1 MQIFFLTGIIL
12 LLVVLFS
19 SLVMDC
25 YVYQSCLTKR
35 NRLGSYVTRDVYRQM
50 AKESQDIC
58 LGACNYNKTTQLI
71 CCAYRDVPADKRI
84 SQIQCDINH
93 TRYQLIVHGKLAQR
107 NEFPF
112 MLIFLQGA
120 IGWRDLVVVNRITY
134 KCGGALIDRRY
145 LLTAAHC
152 LFHSNEPPIVVRP
165 GGFNLTDAHAKDFE
179 IDEIYIHPGFEYP
192 SAYNDIAIIRLKEPY
207 YAESFENTGPACTW
221 ALPLFAANVTAIGY
235 GSTRFAGL
243 ASDSLMKTNLT
254 ILNNEECGKYY
265 EQDDDLLYHG
275 IIHSQL
281 CANDTVGMSDTCQ
294 GDSGGPIIMYRTD
307 DENEDYYYE
316 MPYVVGI
323 TSFGNGC
330 GSRVPGVYTRVASYI
345 DWIEKIVY

>member
-207 YAESFENTGPACTW
+207 
-221 ALPLFAANVTAIGY
+221 
-235 GSTRFAGL
+235 
-243 ASDSLMKTNLT
+243 
-254 ILNNEECGKYY
+254 
-265 EQDDDLLYHG
+265 
-275 IIHSQL
+275 
-281 CANDTVGMSDTCQ
+281 
-294 GDSGGPIIMYRTD
+294 
-307 DENEDYYYE
+307 
-316 MPYVVGI
+316 
-323 TSFGNGC
+323 
-330 GSRVPGVYTRVASYI
+330 
-345 DWIEKIVY
+345 